1 MKDILFLKLYK
12 KHQNKKKDFH
22 ILFGWINSKKIY
34 FLLKFKFNTIIIKIH
49 PVFFEE
55 HDKHSLKCMWNNRD
69 LGVEKSIIKEK
80 KGTFYILHI
89 QIKRYVLFEHIRL
102 DTYVKLG
109 KQK

>member
-1 MKDILFLKLYK
+1 
-12 KHQNKKKDFH
+12 
-22 ILFGWINSKKIY
+22 
-34 FLLKFKFNTIIIKIH
+34 
-49 PVFFEE
+49 
-55 HDKHSLKCMWNNRD
+55 MWNNRD